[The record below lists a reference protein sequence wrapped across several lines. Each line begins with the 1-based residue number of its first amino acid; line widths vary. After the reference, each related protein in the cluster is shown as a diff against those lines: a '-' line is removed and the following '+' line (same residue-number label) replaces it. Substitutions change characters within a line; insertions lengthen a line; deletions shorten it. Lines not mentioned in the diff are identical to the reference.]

1 MTVYRI
7 KLTDFEMRVL
17 INILNEHRLRLKQD
31 GKPIDEID
39 DLLLKVLDVYEK
51 LYATFTP
58 IRSGIARLAISSAE
72 TAETAPV
79 FSS

>member
-7 KLTDFEMRVL
+7 KLTGFEMRVL

-39 DLLLKVLDVYEK
+39 DLLLKMLDIYEK
-51 LYATFTP
+51 H
-58 IRSGIARLAISSAE
+58 
-72 TAETAPV
+72 
-79 FSS
+79 

>member
-1 MTVYRI
+1 MIVYRI

-39 DLLLKVLDVYEK
+39 DLLLKMLDIYEK
-51 LYATFTP
+51 H
-58 IRSGIARLAISSAE
+58 
-72 TAETAPV
+72 
-79 FSS
+79 

>member
-17 INILNEHRLRLKQD
+17 INILNEHRLKLKQD

-39 DLLLKVLDVYEK
+39 NLLLKVLDLYEK
-51 LYATFTP
+51 
-58 IRSGIARLAISSAE
+58 
-72 TAETAPV
+72 
-79 FSS
+79 

>member
-17 INILNEHRLRLKQD
+17 INILNEHRLNLKKEK
-31 GKPIDEID
+31 KPIDEID

-51 LYATFTP
+51 
-58 IRSGIARLAISSAE
+58 
-72 TAETAPV
+72 
-79 FSS
+79 

>member
-17 INILNEHRLRLKQD
+17 INILNEHRLKVKQD
-31 GKPIDEID
+31 GKSVDEID

-51 LYATFTP
+51 A
-58 IRSGIARLAISSAE
+58 
-72 TAETAPV
+72 
-79 FSS
+79 